1 MTDVTPLQ
9 GELQTQIMTAVWKL
23 EEGTVEQIRR
33 ALPEANQGAYNTVQ
47 TVLNRLA
54 DRGLLERRREGHVI
68 VYAPAL
74 SEADYLSRSI
84 EHTMRSATPAG
95 PPRRARA
102 AHRQPARPT
111 RPTTSGASL
120 TRWPRSA
127 CDDPRGARRRVAPGH
142 RSSARP
148 PAPTRRPCRGLR
160 PLGRRAGAC
169 ARCWSWAPSA
179 GPCSCCI
186 RPSC

>member
-23 EEGTVEQIRR
+23 HEGTVEQIRR

-74 SEADYLSRSI
+74 SEAEYLSRSM
-84 EHTMRSATPAG
+84 EHTMRSATPEARQVALAQLIG
-95 PPRRARA
+95 SLPSDEAADLRRLAEEV
-102 AHRQPARPT
+102 
-111 RPTTSGASL
+111 SL
-120 TRWPRSA
+120 ERMR
-127 CDDPRGARRRVAPGH
+127 
-142 RSSARP
+142 
-148 PAPTRRPCRGLR
+148 
-160 PLGRRAGAC
+160 
-169 ARCWSWAPSA
+169 
-179 GPCSCCI
+179 
-186 RPSC
+186 